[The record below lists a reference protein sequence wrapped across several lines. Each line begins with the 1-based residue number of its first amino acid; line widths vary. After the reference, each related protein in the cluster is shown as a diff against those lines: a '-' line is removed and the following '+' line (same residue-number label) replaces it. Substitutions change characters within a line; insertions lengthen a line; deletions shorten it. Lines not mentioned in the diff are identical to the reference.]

1 MISDFLGD
9 LNEVMEGLVALFML
23 ISSLVGVLVGLY
35 YKAKTREADLGD
47 FLEALKEA
55 EGEISQAMKSGL
67 VKDLEEAVSSGMDLM
82 QRMNRG
88 KKIPV
93 HLAERARSRLRRLG
107 NGINGVAK

>member
-9 LNEVMEGLVALFML
+9 FNEIMEGLVALFML

-55 EGEISQAMKSGL
+55 EDEISHAMQSGL
-67 VKDLEEAVSSGMDLM
+67 VKDLEEAVSSGMDLLGK
-82 QRMNRG
+82 MNRG
-88 KKIPV
+88 KKIPA

-107 NGINGVAK
+107 NGVTK